1 MMNAAQILRGMG
13 STPLTFCLVKVL
25 TEANL
30 RKRKAL
36 ARLFCSNHL
45 IAVQMI
51 SHATLS
57 IIMGK
62 EDLAANKLAQLE
74 IKGPI
79 SQV

>member
-1 MMNAAQILRGMG
+1 MMSAVPILRDMG
-13 STPLTFCLVKVL
+13 STPLTFCLVKVE

-36 ARLFCSNHL
+36 ARLFCFNHL

-51 SHATLS
+51 SHPKLS

-62 EDLAANKLAQLE
+62 EDLVADKLTQLE